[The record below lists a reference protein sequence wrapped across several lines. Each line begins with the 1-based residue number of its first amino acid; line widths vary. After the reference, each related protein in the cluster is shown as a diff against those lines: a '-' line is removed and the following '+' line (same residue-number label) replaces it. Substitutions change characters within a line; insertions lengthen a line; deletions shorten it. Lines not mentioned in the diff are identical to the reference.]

1 MSAVA
6 KFENLKDLIVELR
19 GQSVLLDCDVAEL
32 YKVETKRV
40 NEAVKNNP
48 DKFPNDYMFEISEG
62 EFAVLRSKFST
73 TKITKTRALPKAFTE
88 KGLYMIA
95 TILKSKQAT
104 EATFAIIETFSKIRQ
119 LSRSIQELSIIQ
131 EKADQKALMQRSGE
145 LIASIFD
152 EDLQT
157 SDTETSIEL
166 NFAVLKFKHTIKKKK
181 NEKNLHFHRYPRRAS
196 QTPAR
201 LPEVRRLRPDPI
213 IILSG
218 NWGPL
223 YGIGGAARKLG
234 SIV

>member
-1 MSAVA
+1 MSVVA
-6 KFENLKDLIVELR
+6 KFENLKELIIELR

-62 EFAVLRSKFST
+62 EFVDLRSKFST
-73 TKITKTRALPKAFTE
+73 AKFAKTRALPKAFTE

-119 LSRSIQELSIIQ
+119 LSRSIQNLSIVQ
-131 EKADQKALMQRSGE
+131 DKADQKALMQRSGE

-152 EDLQT
+152 DDLQT
-157 SDTETSIEL
+157 TDTETSIEL

-181 NEKNLHFHRYPRRAS
+181 
-196 QTPAR
+196 
-201 LPEVRRLRPDPI
+201 
-213 IILSG
+213 
-218 NWGPL
+218 
-223 YGIGGAARKLG
+223 
-234 SIV
+234 